1 MQAFFKN
8 ETDKTVILHIN
19 QQEFTLIPDS
29 GKYIEV
35 DEEPRELSV
44 TADLKYRGEPI
55 TGKLGLSYF
64 HRFVVTSRYTV
75 TPKDNCTIRFYSET
89 AQGNNF
95 ESYIRVY
102 PFSTDCRISTPF
114 YSVND
119 EEEIKTRITKSDKNE
134 AVILQSAGLA
144 GKLIK
149 AKNTFD
155 DIVTSAILGIIA
167 LIVFILIWIFKD
179 FRTAAA
185 VYGSVIAI
193 GFLLWK
199 LFLEKAIKTAKA
211 KAKKKAER
219 TMEKMFLPCENLPE
233 GIFKDKLSYFSHD
246 YIAAVFKHS
255 TKRT

>member
-29 GKYIEV
+29 GRYIEF
-35 DEEPRELSV
+35 DEEPCKLSV
-44 TADLKYRGEPI
+44 TTDLKYRCEPV

-64 HRFVVTSRYTV
+64 HRFVVTSRFTV
-75 TPKDNCTIRFYSET
+75 TPKDNCTIRFYSEV

-95 ESYIRVY
+95 ESYTRVY

-119 EEEIKTRITKSDKNE
+119 EEEIKARIAKSDKNE
-134 AVILQSAGLA
+134 AVILQGAGVA

-155 DIVTSAILGIIA
+155 DIVTAAILGVIA

-179 FRTAAA
+179 FRTAAMIFAGVA
-185 VYGSVIAI
+185 VSGL
-193 GFLLWK
+193 LLWK
-199 LFLEKAIKTAKA
+199 LFLEKAVNKAKA

-219 TMEKMFLPCENLPE
+219 TMEKMFLPCENMPE
-233 GIFKDKLSYFSHD
+233 GIFKNKGSYFSND
-246 YIAAVFKHS
+246 YIAAVFEHS
-255 TKRT
+255 SKKI